1 LANPVAHQ
9 ALRSGVIDGS
19 GHLRPAI
26 GLPASGSTRFA
37 VQWCRM
43 ERFLVGHSILV
54 VEDAEAL
61 TEVENPNL
69 SAAILDHGLVDGN
82 SSQVCERL
90 KARDVPF
97 INYTGF
103 GNVDGPCS
111 AGLLVAKPANP
122 QELVTLVI
130 GLLRDRQVP
139 PGTMAENV

>member
-1 LANPVAHQ
+1 
-9 ALRSGVIDGS
+9 
-19 GHLRPAI
+19 
-26 GLPASGSTRFA
+26 
-37 VQWCRM
+37 M

-90 KARDVPF
+90 EARDVPF
-97 INYTGF
+97 INYAGF